1 MHLQRQIAFDLINS
15 KTMTVD
21 FHDMK
26 NHAWAALSCTFL
38 FVMTKM
44 HATVEDNT
52 HVNEH
57 I

>member
-1 MHLQRQIAFDLINS
+1 
-15 KTMTVD
+15 MTVD